1 MKTSLK
7 LTLAFFFVLFF
18 STCKKECC
26 QDPTN
31 PKCENYDPCKAK
43 SKVLATFKSFVYL
56 YGPNSEVYTD
66 AYREVDT
73 LGLGGTID
81 FISDNQNYKSYEW
94 IIGTDPKRRFG
105 KQISMS
111 FNFTSEQTVP
121 ITLIVEGSAEKNCQ
135 NKQDFRDTFTKYIH
149 FTNLSKFS
157 LNGKYRGAFT
167 NDPNKIFDVNIYLLH
182 NENEINWISGL
193 PVSTN
198 SNTGRFGDT
207 AVRLVS
213 AINNFCFFTN
223 GTGGNRPEG
232 SIELNTK
239 TNELTIDTRQ
249 IYPWPPTQQ
258 IQLVFLRRQFKGKK
272 IN

>member
-1 MKTSLK
+1 MLKIIK
-7 LTLAFFFVLFF
+7 LTLALFVVLFF

-149 FTNLSKFS
+149 FTHLSKLA

-167 NDPNKIFDVNIYLLH
+167 NDPNKIFDVNIYILD
-182 NENEINWISGL
+182 NENEISWISGL

-207 AVRLVS
+207 AVRLIS
-213 AINNFCFFTN
+213 GINNFCFFTN
-223 GTGGNRPEG
+223 GGGMNNPEG
-232 SIELNTK
+232 TIELNSK

-249 IYPWPPTQQ
+249 IYPWPSQNNQ
-258 IQLVFLRRQFKGKK
+258 SLYLRRLFKGKK
-272 IN
+272 IK